1 MNAGLSGLSE
11 EEYIEF
17 SSLNKKYIEK
27 FGFPFIMA
35 VKGKDK
41 ETIKACMKERINF
54 SYEEEIEAAL
64 IHVYKIA
71 KFRLD
76 DLISTYDVN

>member
-1 MNAGLSGLSE
+1 
-11 EEYIEF
+11 
-17 SSLNKKYIEK
+17 
-27 FGFPFIMA
+27 MA